1 MRNMFYQWRFYTFG
15 REQYAECMTKIFS
28 SNLLGLRKASY
39 VFSILAAVFSLFPLI
54 VEKNIYDMIV
64 YLAAAL
70 FSLLLAIYVN
80 YIMQKI
86 DISNRVIYGLIIL
99 FYANIMMFSI
109 YLSVWSTP
117 NELASLFYCF
127 LIGSLLMFVNPP
139 LFNFFM
145 LVGATVIFIASTAI
159 IKIPRQAAVDIINAL
174 ISCLVSL
181 YFSWQITKLRMGM
194 ELSTTKLEEERNK
207 YLDQSI
213 LDELTQLRNR
223 RDFMQTFHR
232 YVNNFRTTD
241 DWLCMAIS
249 DIDFFKG
256 YNDHYGH
263 PKGDDCLRAIGVVL
277 NGLKD
282 SVGVYTARV
291 GGEEFALLWFEKDIT
306 HIDSVIQHMMK
317 KISELK
323 MPHEKSKASEF
334 VTMSIGV
341 FVARCGAYN
350 DTQALYDLADK
361 ALYTAKA
368 SGRNC
373 AIINGDDIKQYK
385 ITPEQAQS

>member
-1 MRNMFYQWRFYTFG
+1 MRNLFYQWRFYTLG
-15 REQYAECMTKIFS
+15 REQYAECMNRTFG
-28 SNLLGLRKASY
+28 SNLLNLRQANTIFF
-39 VFSILAAVFSLFPLI
+39 VFACCFSLFPILI
-54 VEKNIYDMIV
+54 EKDFRK
-64 YLAAAL
+64 A
-70 FSLLLAIYVN
+70 AIYIAVALIALTLAFIVN
-80 YIMQKI
+80 YIMQKA
-86 DISNRVIYGLIIL
+86 DVDNKVIYFLTAI
-99 FYANIMMFSI
+99 YYVNIMVFGI
-109 YLSVWSTP
+109 YLGVWANP
-117 NELASLFYCF
+117 DDLASIFLCF
-127 LIGSLLMFVNPP
+127 FICALLMCINSPIYTLMLTLCAAAAFVASS
-139 LFNFFM
+139 
-145 LVGATVIFIASTAI
+145 VAVKDYDVWIFDVVNAGIASI
-159 IKIPRQAAVDIINAL
+159 I
-174 ISCLVSL
+174 SL
-181 YFSWQITKLRMGM
+181 YFSWQITKLRLGM
-194 ELSTTKLEEERNK
+194 ELNASKLEEERIK

-232 YVNNFRTTD
+232 YVHNFRTTD

-256 YNDHYGH
+256 YNDNYGH
-263 PKGDDCLRAIGVVL
+263 PKGDDCLRAIGGVL
-277 NGLKD
+277 NSLKD
-282 SVGVYTARV
+282 SVGVYAARV
-291 GGEEFALLWFEKDIT
+291 GGEEFAMLWFEKDIT
-306 HIDSVIQHMMK
+306 HIDSVIQHVMK
-317 KISELK
+317 KISDLK